1 MSENLRK
8 LLGVAVMAAIVVV
21 GVVVTNDDDSDFTRN
36 RALRRGAES
45 TSTSSND
52 SVATALG
59 SSTESGEVRNQS
71 DVTSLRSESSGT
83 VETATRLD
91 GGNELATADCC
102 DQNAY
107 EILKLQNKLESL
119 ETEVELRKTEAKK
132 TTRYLQDKII
142 ELQEE
147 SCSRNVSR
155 VKKQGGGPMCAYLEH
170 VNLRTVVDG
179 VGAAWLAKSEGSKT
193 CQLLEFGANYAGEVI
208 EGEMLGGLDVVPE
221 QDFCSKEW
229 VEQPA
234 DTGETQYLTHSTDKY
249 VDFKLECPAFVSLIP
264 PTSNKYFPW
273 VRPGLTIST
282 YGLSPHLYEVAPSD
296 SWGQSGG
303 YPMTFDYGE
312 EHDLPKVL
320 SIGSQKKFVQWDKFN
335 SNWFDHFQ
343 TGSIT
348 VRITDVVT
356 NEVHYLTAIGTVT
369 YAIFGQTI
377 NGLQEGTAK
386 ARCEADLTIWRTYD
400 EQL

>member
-52 SVATALG
+52 SVTTALG

-71 DVTSLRSESSGT
+71 DATSLRSESSGT

-107 EILKLQNKLESL
+107 EILKLQNQLAGLKSEIEDLEGDTQS
-119 ETEVELRKTEAKK
+119 LRKTLYEVKA
-132 TTRYLQDKII
+132 
-142 ELQEE
+142 E
-147 SCSRNVSR
+147 SCSSNVLG
-155 VKKQGGGPMCAYLEH
+155 VKQKGGGPMCAYLEH

-179 VGAAWLAKSEGSKT
+179 VGAAWLAKSEGSKM

-208 EGEMLGGLDVVPE
+208 EGELLGGLDVVPE

-234 DTGETQYLTHSTDKY
+234 DTGETQYLTHFTDKY

-320 SIGSQKKFVQWDKFN
+320 SAGSQKKFVQWDKTG
-335 SNWFDHFQ
+335 SNWWDHFQ